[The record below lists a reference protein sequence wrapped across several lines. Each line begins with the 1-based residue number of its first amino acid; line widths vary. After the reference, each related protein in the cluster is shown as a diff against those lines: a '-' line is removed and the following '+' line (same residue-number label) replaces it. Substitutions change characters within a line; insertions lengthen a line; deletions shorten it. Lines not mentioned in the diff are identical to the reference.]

1 MRVYLNK
8 RLLKVLLVVV
18 IAIVVLV
25 GLLKLV
31 SIWDSTHGSVDPDTM
46 QSSGPS
52 SDAAVQAPDVSVRE
66 PTDEEREG
74 LADGSITKDD
84 LIQDIVDDAVVKPP
98 GEDQT
103 EQPPKTE
110 YELRMA
116 EIMAEVYVLR
126 DEYIVM
132 LEHMYAEA
140 ETALTEENLS
150 EEEFASLISSYLT
163 KATELELQCDG
174 QIDTIVAEMELL
186 IRDNGGDPTLI
197 DSLIETYAT
206 EKANKKAWYLQRLE
220 EKGLISS

>member
-8 RLLKVLLVVV
+8 RLLKILLVSV
-18 IAIVVLV
+18 IAIAILF

-31 SIWDSTHGSVDPDTM
+31 SIWEHTRGDVDVNAIEPSKPSVDQGNQVPHI
-46 QSSGPS
+46 
-52 SDAAVQAPDVSVRE
+52 SVRE

-84 LIQDIVDDAVVKPP
+84 LIQDIVDDAVVNTP

-103 EQPPKTE
+103 EQQPKTE
-110 YELRMA
+110 YERRMA
-116 EIMAEVYVLR
+116 QIIAEVYVLR
-126 DEYIVM
+126 DEYIVT
-132 LEHMYAEA
+132 LEHMYTEA
-140 ETALTEENLS
+140 ETALTEKDLS
-150 EEEFASLISSYLT
+150 EEDFAALISTYLT

-174 QIDTIVAEMELL
+174 HIDTIVAEMEQL
-186 IRDNGGDPTLI
+186 IRNNGGDPALI